1 MQEWSIMDPSDRY
14 VSYLNSWFNIH
25 DFESVLVLEHIS
37 DQLPYFL
44 LDCLVIQFQYIELL
58 DYWVELIDRNF
69 MSMLCQSGE
78 DELPSLWENLIR
90 YPVLIEVGRV
100 GQSGLRMQRLHAFD

>member
-1 MQEWSIMDPSDRY
+1 
-14 VSYLNSWFNIH
+14 
-25 DFESVLVLEHIS
+25 
-37 DQLPYFL
+37 
-44 LDCLVIQFQYIELL
+44 
-58 DYWVELIDRNF
+58 